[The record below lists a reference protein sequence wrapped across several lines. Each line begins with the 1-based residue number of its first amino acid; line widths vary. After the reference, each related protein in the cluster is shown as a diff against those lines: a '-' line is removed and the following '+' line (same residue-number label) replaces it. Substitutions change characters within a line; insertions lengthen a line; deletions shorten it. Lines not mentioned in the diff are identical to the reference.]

1 VRIQPYR
8 TARNAIEG
16 LVVTFVDI
24 TEARRAERTQAAR
37 VLAESVVDA
46 VREPLLVL
54 DDTLHVVRGNR
65 SFHRLFAVEPRET
78 AGQDLADLGDG
89 QWTAPRLHELLSR
102 TLKEGIPFDDFDVE
116 HELPSLGRRRLRLN
130 GRPVQLDDGDAAAL
144 VLLGFEDVTEGPP
157 P

>member
-1 VRIQPYR
+1 VDT
-8 TARNAIEG
+8 TA
-16 LVVTFVDI
+16 
-24 TEARRAERTQAAR
+24 ARRAEPPPAAR
-37 VLAESVVDA
+37 VLAESFFDA
-46 VREPLLVL
+46 VREPRLVL
-54 DDTLHVVRGNR
+54 DHPLPVVRGNR
-65 SFHRLFAVEPRET
+65 WFHRWCAVDPRAP